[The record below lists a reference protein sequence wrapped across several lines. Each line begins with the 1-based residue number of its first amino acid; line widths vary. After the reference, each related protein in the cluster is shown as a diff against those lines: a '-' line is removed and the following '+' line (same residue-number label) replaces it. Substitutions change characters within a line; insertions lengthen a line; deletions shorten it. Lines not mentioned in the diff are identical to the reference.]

1 MGVCNRRPKEYI
13 AVYSIGYSCTAVHA
27 PDLRLALCVAVC
39 ERLLKAVRNP
49 SGVILVPVPIEAAG
63 LAMLLNLALA
73 RVGGVPSTLWFAAA
87 GFFGL
92 QAGTTSLQIKAFD
105 KKKAKYET
113 KDFGQ

>member
-1 MGVCNRRPKEYI
+1 MARARVPAPAPPRHI
-13 AVYSIGYSCTAVHA
+13 A
-27 PDLRLALCVAVC
+27 
-39 ERLLKAVRNP
+39 
-49 SGVILVPVPIEAAG
+49 
-63 LAMLLNLALA
+63 ALA